1 VINLPSDIVDFNTLC
16 SFKRTV
22 KVVDLS
28 PFLKCF
34 RLGHIVLYCFTLCA
48 GYAWVC
54 VCVWTVV
61 SAGYPALLFQLIVL
75 CICVQFV
82 LVF

>member
-1 VINLPSDIVDFNTLC
+1 LPSDIVDFSTLC

-34 RLGHIVLYCFTLCA
+34 
-48 GYAWVC
+48 
-54 VCVWTVV
+54 
-61 SAGYPALLFQLIVL
+61 
-75 CICVQFV
+75 
-82 LVF
+82 

>member
-1 VINLPSDIVDFNTLC
+1 MFNTKYCHNNDFFHSSTAATREHLFKLFKEYNRVNARKSFLVNVLLLCGLWNNLPSDIVDFSTLW

-34 RLGHIVLYCFTLCA
+34 
-48 GYAWVC
+48 
-54 VCVWTVV
+54 
-61 SAGYPALLFQLIVL
+61 
-75 CICVQFV
+75 
-82 LVF
+82 